1 MERESLAKL
10 VADGEGGRKEEGKE
24 GGKNNAGASMVSN
37 CLCLIPVCFVCAY
50 RRAPSNDLP
59 HPATRSRG
67 RRRRS
72 PATRRGLQRA
82 GKEVHEASGTV

>member
-1 MERESLAKL
+1 MRGQAWYQA
-10 VADGEGGRKEEGKE
+10 VFAFF
-24 GGKNNAGASMVSN
+24 
-37 CLCLIPVCFVCAY
+37 LCAFICAY